1 MAQTGVN
8 TSQNNN
14 QSSSS
19 ITNSP
24 SSNISTSSSSSSG
37 SGSLMLP
44 HSLANEHSGPAQ
56 SGNQF
61 QHHHTNMPSQHQL
74 HNQQQQQQQHQ
85 SNQQLNLNMNSLGG
99 ELNHSFANN
108 IVGSHAPFAGFMGYN
123 SFLSNSLTSHH
134 VAGGSPIIG
143 SNLSSLSSL
152 VQYNSS
158 VNAASNGSYST
169 NSSSSST
176 SSSGSAPTTSSPLSN
191 TDHRTSSIATL
202 RLKAREHSVAL
213 GSI

>member
-1 MAQTGVN
+1 MAQTGN

-44 HSLANEHSGPAQ
+44 HSLVNEHNGPAQ
-56 SGNQF
+56 SGSQF
-61 QHHHTNMPSQHQL
+61 QHHHTNMPSQHQHL
-74 HNQQQQQQQHQ
+74 HNQQHTQQ
-85 SNQQLNLNMNSLGG
+85 SNQQINLNMNNLGAD
-99 ELNHSFANN
+99 LNHSFANN
-108 IVGSHAPFAGFMGYN
+108 IVGNHAPFPGFMGYN
-123 SFLSNSLTSHH
+123 SFLSNSLTNHH
-134 VAGGSPIIG
+134 VSGGSPIIG

-158 VNAASNGSYST
+158 VNTASNASYST